1 MEVLLISGFVLGFA
15 GSVHCIGMCGPL
27 ALSLPFQ
34 AFNGFYKWLAVI
46 FYNFGRV
53 VTYIGIGIAAGLL
66 GRGVNWF
73 GLTQIIS
80 IGLGLIIV
88 FSVLLPRLF
97 PKTEWTFLRGFKLWQ
112 INAMQKI
119 MQKQSAGWMFVF
131 GLLNGLLP
139 CGLVY
144 TAIAAS
150 LVAHNIY
157 ESMLFMGFFGM
168 GTIPAM
174 ILLVAAAQYLPQKI
188 RNQFRK
194 LVPVFTFIIG
204 CLLILRG
211 LNLDIPFVS
220 PYLNSA
226 IQGTDAIHCSH

>member
-34 AFNGFYKWLAVI
+34 VFKGLYKWLAVF
-46 FYNFGRV
+46 FYNIGRV
-53 VTYIGIGIAAGLL
+53 FTYIGIGLAAGLL

-80 IGLGLIIV
+80 IVLGLMIV
-88 FSVLLPRLF
+88 LSVLLPRLF
-97 PKTEWTFLRGFKLWQ
+97 PKTEWSFLRGFKQWQ
-112 INAMQKI
+112 INAMQQI
-119 MQKQSAGWMFVF
+119 MVKQSAGWMFVF

-144 TAIAAS
+144 TAVAAS

-194 LVPVFTFIIG
+194 LVPVFTLMIG
-204 CLLILRG
+204 FLLILRG
-211 LNLDIPFVS
+211 LNLDIPFIS
-220 PYLNSA
+220 PYLNAA

>member
-34 AFNGFYKWLAVI
+34 VFRGLYKWLAVG
-46 FYNFGRV
+46 FYNIGRV
-53 VTYIGIGIAAGLL
+53 FTYIGIGLAAGLL

-73 GLTQIIS
+73 GFTQIVS
-80 IGLGLIIV
+80 IVLGLVIV

-97 PKTEWTFLRGFKLWQ
+97 PQTSLPLLKGFKQWQ
-112 INAMQKI
+112 INTMQKI
-119 MQKQSAGWMFVF
+119 MLKQSAGWMFVF

-157 ESMLFMGFFGM
+157 ESMLFMGFFGI

>member
-1 MEVLLISGFVLGFA
+1 MEVLLISAFVLGFG

-34 AFNGFYKWLAVI
+34 SFQGVYKWLAVF
-46 FYNFGRV
+46 FYNIGRV
-53 VTYIGIGIAAGLL
+53 STYIGIGIAAGLL

-73 GLTQIIS
+73 GVTQIVS
-80 IGLGLIIV
+80 IVIGLIIV
-88 FSVLLPRLF
+88 FSFLLPRLF
-97 PKTEWTFLRGFKLWQ
+97 PQTSLPFLNRFKKWQ

-119 MQKQSAGWMFVF
+119 MHKQSAGWMYIF
-131 GLLNGLLP
+131 GVLNGLLP

-144 TAIAAS
+144 TAVAAS

-157 ESMLFMGFFGM
+157 ESMLFMGFFGL

-174 ILLVAAAQYLPQKI
+174 VLLVAAAKHLPSGLRQ
-188 RNQFRK
+188 QFRK

-211 LNLDIPFVS
+211 LNLDIPFIS

-226 IQGTDAIHCSH
+226 IQGTDTMECAH

>member
-1 MEVLLISGFVLGFA
+1 MEVLLISGFILGFA

-34 AFNGFYKWLAVI
+34 VFNGFYKWMAVL
-46 FYNFGRV
+46 FYNIGRV
-53 VTYIGIGIAAGLL
+53 FTYIGIGLAAGLL

-73 GLTQIIS
+73 GLTQTIS
-80 IGLGLIIV
+80 IVLGFIIV

-97 PKTEWTFLRGFKLWQ
+97 PKTELSLLKGFTQWQ

-144 TAIAAS
+144 TAVAAS
-150 LVAHNIY
+150 LVAHNVY

-174 ILLVAAAQYLPQKI
+174 ILLVAAAQYLPKNI

-194 LVPVFTFIIG
+194 LVPVFSFIIG

-226 IQGTDAIHCSH
+226 IQGKGAIHCSH

>member
-1 MEVLLISGFVLGFA
+1 MEVLLISGFVLGFG

-34 AFNGFYKWLAVI
+34 AFNGFYKWFAVF
-46 FYNFGRV
+46 FYNIGRV
-53 VTYIGIGIAAGLL
+53 ITYIGIGIAAGLL

-80 IGLGLIIV
+80 IILGLMIV

-97 PKTEWTFLRGFKLWQ
+97 PKTTLPFLAGFKKWQ
-112 INAMQKI
+112 IGAMQKI
-119 MQKQSAGWMFVF
+119 MLKQSAGWMLIF

-144 TAIAAS
+144 TAVAAS
-150 LVAHNIY
+150 LVAHNIN
-157 ESMLFMGFFGM
+157 ESMLFMAFFGM

-174 ILLVAAAQYLPQKI
+174 VLLVAAAQYMPARI
-188 RNQFRK
+188 RQQFRK
-194 LVPVFTFIIG
+194 IVPVFTFIIG

-220 PYLNSA
+220 PHLNAA
-226 IQGTDAIHCSH
+226 IQGTDMINCTH

>member
-34 AFNGFYKWLAVI
+34 VFHGFYKWVAVI
-46 FYNFGRV
+46 FYNIGRV
-53 VTYIGIGIAAGLL
+53 VTYIGIGLAAGLL

-73 GLTQIIS
+73 GLTQMIS
-80 IGLGLIIV
+80 IVLGLIIV
-88 FSVLLPRLF
+88 LSVLLPRLF
-97 PKTEWTFLRGFKLWQ
+97 PKTEWPFLKGFKQWQ
-112 INAMQKI
+112 INTMQKI
-119 MQKQSAGWMFVF
+119 MLKQSAGWMFVF

-144 TAIAAS
+144 TAVAAS

-174 ILLVAAAQYLPQKI
+174 ILVVAAAQYLPQKI

-226 IQGTDAIHCSH
+226 IQGTDAINCVH

>member
-1 MEVLLISGFVLGFA
+1 MEVLLISAFVLGFG

-34 AFNGFYKWLAVI
+34 AFQGVYKWLAVF
-46 FYNFGRV
+46 FYNIGRV
-53 VTYIGIGIAAGLL
+53 STYIGIGIAAGLL
-66 GRGVNWF
+66 GRGANWF
-73 GLTQIIS
+73 GVTQIVS
-80 IGLGLIIV
+80 IVLGLAIV

-97 PKTEWTFLRGFKLWQ
+97 PQKSLPFLNGFKQWQ

-119 MQKQSAGWMFVF
+119 MQKQSAGWMYIF
-131 GLLNGLLP
+131 GVLNGLLP

-144 TAIAAS
+144 TAVAAS

-157 ESMLFMGFFGM
+157 ESMLFMGFFGL
-168 GTIPAM
+168 GTMPAM
-174 ILLVAAAQYLPQKI
+174 VLLVAAAKHLPNGLRQ
-188 RNQFRK
+188 QFRK

-211 LNLDIPFVS
+211 LNLDIPFIS

>member
-1 MEVLLISGFVLGFA
+1 
-15 GSVHCIGMCGPL
+15 MCGPL

-34 AFNGFYKWLAVI
+34 SFQGVYKWLAVF
-46 FYNFGRV
+46 FYNIGRV
-53 VTYIGIGIAAGLL
+53 STYIGIGIAAGLL

-73 GLTQIIS
+73 GVTQIVS
-80 IGLGLIIV
+80 IVLGLIIV

-97 PKTEWTFLRGFKLWQ
+97 PQTSLPFLNRFKKWQ

-119 MQKQSAGWMFVF
+119 MHKQSAGWMYIF
-131 GLLNGLLP
+131 GVLNGLLP

-144 TAIAAS
+144 TAVAAS

-157 ESMLFMGFFGM
+157 ESMLFMGFFGL

-174 ILLVAAAQYLPQKI
+174 VLLVAAAKHLPSGLRQ
-188 RNQFRK
+188 QFRK

-211 LNLDIPFVS
+211 LNLDIPFIS

-226 IQGTDAIHCSH
+226 IQGTDTMECAH

>member
-34 AFNGFYKWLAVI
+34 VFRGFYKWLAVS
-46 FYNFGRV
+46 FYNIGRV
-53 VTYIGIGIAAGLL
+53 FTYIGIGLAAGLL

-73 GLTQIIS
+73 GVTQIIS
-80 IGLGLIIV
+80 IVLGLVIV

-97 PKTEWTFLRGFKLWQ
+97 PQTSLPLLKGFKQWQ
-112 INAMQKI
+112 INTMQKI
-119 MQKQSAGWMFVF
+119 MLKQSAGWMFVF

-157 ESMLFMGFFGM
+157 ESMLFMGFFGI

>member
-34 AFNGFYKWLAVI
+34 AFNGLYKWLAVI
-46 FYNFGRV
+46 FYNIGRIS
-53 VTYIGIGIAAGLL
+53 TYIGIGIAAGLL

-73 GLTQIIS
+73 GFTQIVS
-80 IGLGLIIV
+80 IVLGLLIV
-88 FSVLLPRLF
+88 YSVLLPRLF
-97 PKTEWTFLRGFKLWQ
+97 PQTSLPLLKGFKQWQ
-112 INAMQKI
+112 INTMQKI
-119 MQKQSAGWMFVF
+119 MLKQSAGWMFVF

-157 ESMLFMGFFGM
+157 ESMLFMGFFGI

-174 ILLVAAAQYLPQKI
+174 ILLVAAAQYIPQKI

>member
-1 MEVLLISGFVLGFA
+1 MEVLLISAFVLGFG

-34 AFNGFYKWLAVI
+34 SFQGVYKCLAVF
-46 FYNFGRV
+46 FYNIGRV
-53 VTYIGIGIAAGLL
+53 STYIGIGIAAGLL

-73 GLTQIIS
+73 GVTQIVS
-80 IGLGLIIV
+80 IVLGLVIV
-88 FSVLLPRLF
+88 FSVLAPRLF
-97 PKTEWTFLRGFKLWQ
+97 PQTSLPLLKGFKQWQ
-112 INAMQKI
+112 INTMQKI
-119 MQKQSAGWMFVF
+119 MLKQSAGWMFVF

-157 ESMLFMGFFGM
+157 ESMLFMGFFGI

-220 PYLNSA
+220 PYLNAA
-226 IQGTDAIHCSH
+226 IQGTDAIHCTH

>member
-34 AFNGFYKWLAVI
+34 VFKGIYKWVAVF
-46 FYNFGRV
+46 FYHIGRV
-53 VTYIGIGIAAGLL
+53 FTYIGIGLAAGLL
-66 GRGVNWF
+66 GRGANWF
-73 GLTQIIS
+73 GLTQTIS
-80 IGLGLIIV
+80 IVLGLIIV

-97 PKTEWTFLRGFKLWQ
+97 PNTELPFLKGFKQWQ
-112 INAMQKI
+112 IQAMQKI

-144 TAIAAS
+144 TAVAAS
-150 LVAHNIY
+150 LVAHNVY

-174 ILLVAAAQYLPQKI
+174 ILLVAAAQYLPNNI